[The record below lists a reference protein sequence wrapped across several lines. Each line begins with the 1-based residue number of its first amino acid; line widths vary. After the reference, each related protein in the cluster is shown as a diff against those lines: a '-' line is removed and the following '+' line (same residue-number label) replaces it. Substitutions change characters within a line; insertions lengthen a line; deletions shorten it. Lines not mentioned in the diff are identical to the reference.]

1 MKNFNIILAVIG
13 GAIAGAAVGL
23 LLAPN
28 KGADTRE
35 QIKDFIKDKCPKIKS
50 KKLNE
55 LADRI
60 AEEIEGA

>member
-1 MKNFNIILAVIG
+1 MRNFNIILAVIG

-28 KGADTRE
+28 KGTTTRE
-35 QIKDFIKDKCPKIKS
+35 QIKDFIKEKCPMVKS

-60 AEEIEGA
+60 AQEIEEA

>member
-23 LLAPN
+23 LMAPK
-28 KGADTRE
+28 KGTDTRE
-35 QIKDFIKDKCPKIKS
+35 QIKDFIKDKCPMIKN

-60 AEEIEGA
+60 AEEIEEA

>member
-23 LLAPN
+23 LLAPE
-28 KGADTRE
+28 KGASTRE
-35 QIKDFIKDKCPKIKS
+35 QIKNFIKEKCPVIKN

-60 AEEIEGA
+60 AQEIEEA

>member
-13 GAIAGAAVGL
+13 GAIAGATVGL

-28 KGADTRE
+28 KGVDTRE
-35 QIKDFIKDKCPKIKS
+35 QIKDFIKEKCPMIKN

-60 AEEIEGA
+60 AEEIEEA

>member
-35 QIKDFIKDKCPKIKS
+35 QIKDFIKEKCPMIKN

>member
-23 LLAPN
+23 LFAPN
-28 KGADTRE
+28 KGADTCE
-35 QIKDFIKDKCPKIKS
+35 QIKDFIKSKCPTIKS

>member
-28 KGADTRE
+28 KGATTRD
-35 QIKDFIKDKCPKIKS
+35 QIKDFIKEKCPMIKN
-50 KKLNE
+50 KKLDE